1 MFEGGAMSRNL
12 FGFPT
17 KLYKEARKES
27 RVKEHLPVKWMAGA
41 DVSGIGKIRDISTS
55 GALIEAKAMKP
66 FGDGTVLQLDVDSP
80 AQGEFVPTQGRIVW
94 SRRKSFFNQSL
105 LCGVEFINPASEV
118 MERLKERVG
127 DRISRIERFDRF
139 GDILNITLFI
149 VVVGLGIV
157 VLRQQS
163 SIQKTIE
170 KSNHLMLG
178 SSKKQ
183 ADLYRMSIGA
193 YQAQELMLGELTKNY
208 NTTKAL
214 LTQTESLLT
223 QTQEENKLVKK
234 EVSTLKSSL
243 AQARIAELDNSTKV
257 LIGERND
264 LKMQL
269 AGLRTEINLLLQENP
284 DLFSSKASV
293 YQDRID
299 NINIQMQDL
308 KYSTLLVNIR
318 DHKKAIRESHKKISA
333 LKQQAQ
339 QAKKEALRQRDALA
353 LAQGNQGYM
362 IKEGQVF
369 LRKNSKCSSWFV
381 WYASKKVNINV
392 SFLNN

>member
-1 MFEGGAMSRNL
+1 MSRNL

-17 KLYKEARKES
+17 KLYKEARREC
-27 RVKEHLPVKWMAGA
+27 RVKERLPVKWMAGA
-41 DVSGIGKIRDISTS
+41 DVSGIGKIRDISSS
-55 GALIEAKAMKP
+55 GALIEAKAGKP
-66 FGDGTVLQLDVDSP
+66 FGDGTVLQLEVDSP

-127 DRISRIERFDRF
+127 DRIAKIERFDRL
-139 GDILNITLFI
+139 GDVFNVTLF
-149 VVVGLGIV
+149 VVAVVLGII

-163 SIQKTIE
+163 SIQRTIE

-178 SSKKQ
+178 SSRKQ
-183 ADLYRMSIGA
+183 ADLYRISIGA

-208 NTTKAL
+208 STTKAL

-223 QTQEENKLVKK
+223 QTQEENKSVKK
-234 EVSTLKSSL
+234 EISTLKSSL

-284 DLFSSKASV
+284 DLLSSQASV
-293 YQDRID
+293 YQSRID

-308 KYSTLLVNIR
+308 KYSTLLVNIK
-318 DHKKAIRESHKKISA
+318 DHKKAIRESRQKIA
-333 LKQQAQ
+333 VLKQQAV
-339 QAKKEALRQRDALA
+339 QAKKEALRQRDAVA
-353 LAQGNQGYM
+353 LAQGNQGYV
-362 IKEGQVF
+362 IKDGQAF
-369 LRKNSKCSSWFV
+369 SSQKIANV
-381 WYASKKVNINV
+381 PASLPGAPAKKVNINV
-392 SFLNN
+392 SFFE